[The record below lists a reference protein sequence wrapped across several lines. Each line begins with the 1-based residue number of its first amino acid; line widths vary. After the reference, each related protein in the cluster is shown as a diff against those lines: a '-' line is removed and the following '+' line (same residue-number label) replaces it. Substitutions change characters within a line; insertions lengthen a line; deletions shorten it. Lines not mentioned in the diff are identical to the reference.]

1 MHAPRIVTSFSS
13 RSPSLPQ
20 VTESMEEYLSLPPRR
35 LAHLTQRCQHK
46 TTSSRLIEHVR
57 RSYPDTE
64 HAVRMVQRITSLDER
79 RKAEFSATMKEL
91 VVKRVKLAHSL
102 THTLSQIEKKAQV
115 FLIKP
120 IYTKGYSRTP
130 ALITPIARALPLVPH
145 RTSRPK
151 STAVHGNRRTPQ
163 SLQLVNRLLQSRQ
176 SQMAE
181 QKMTGALSYYRSHTS
196 CSQTCFTV
204 GCQLLGYFFK
214 TWNGHTV
221 SVSVALDFTSSF
233 FPPSFLLPFV
243 LLFLLHFF
251 LLLPLKFLPV

>member
-1 MHAPRIVTSFSS
+1 
-13 RSPSLPQ
+13 
-20 VTESMEEYLSLPPRR
+20 MEEYLSLPPRR

-64 HAVRMVQRITSLDER
+64 RAVRMVQRITSLDER

-102 THTLSQIEKKAQV
+102 THTLGQIEKKAQV

-120 IYTKGYSRTP
+120 IYTKGCSRTP

-145 RTSRPK
+145 RTSRPR
-151 STAVHGNRRTPQ
+151 STAVHGNRRTPHP

-176 SQMAE
+176 SQRAE
-181 QKMTGALSYYRSHTS
+181 QKMTGALSYYRYTYW
-196 CSQTCFTV
+196 
-204 GCQLLGYFFK
+204 LL
-214 TWNGHTV
+214 TN
-221 SVSVALDFTSSF
+221 
-233 FPPSFLLPFV
+233 
-243 LLFLLHFF
+243 LLHCRLSAPRGFF
-251 LLLPLKFLPV
+251 FSRPGMVILYQ